1 MKFCPNCGNK
11 LQPGDRFCEKCGF
24 QVAESQEEKPIV
36 TEEPTPKLQQVEKK
50 KPAVS
55 PISAQS
61 QPKNEKVAPV
71 TPAVSKKGNKKA
83 NVSKDKLAD
92 LKNKV
97 NMDKLQEQI
106 NKDPKKAGI
115 FGGIALVIVI
125 ALGIAVHM
133 IQLQPDHALV
143 NKPYHMTLSI
153 KTTSQGFFTGTHTET
168 TTKSEVV
175 YLDKHQGKAYAG
187 DSVTSAK
194 QAAKD
199 KKAEEKKA
207 EEERLYGTAGVPEK
221 TKRTMVTADSA
232 DELLEKI
239 RNVDWT
245 QIKEQQ
251 RETVGGIINFGA

>member
-24 QVAESQEEKPIV
+24 QVAESQEE
-36 TEEPTPKLQQVEKK
+36 TPTTATSKTQQVEKK

-55 PISAQS
+55 STSAQS
-61 QPKNEKVAPV
+61 QPKKEKVAPV
-71 TPAVSKKGNKKA
+71 TPAVSKKSNKKA

-115 FGGIALVIVI
+115 FGGIALVIVL

-143 NKPYHMTLSI
+143 NKPYRVSLNI
-153 KTTSQGFFTGTHTET
+153 KTTSEGFFTGTHTET
-168 TTKSEVV
+168 ETQSMVV
-175 YLDKHQGKAYAG
+175 YLDKHRGKAYVG
-187 DSVTSAK
+187 DSVDSVK
-194 QAAKD
+194 QAAKSKD
-199 KKAEEKKA
+199 GGANYTLEDNTLKMPMINNFNAQINDLHRSGDSYVGTLKKIGDDADNITGTVTFKKAE
-207 EEERLYGTAGVPEK
+207 
-221 TKRTMVTADSA
+221 
-232 DELLEKI
+232 
-239 RNVDWT
+239 
-245 QIKEQQ
+245 
-251 RETVGGIINFGA
+251 

>member
-24 QVAESQEEKPIV
+24 QVAESQEEKPA
-36 TEEPTPKLQQVEKK
+36 TTATPKPQQVEKK

-55 PISAQS
+55 SASAQS
-61 QPKNEKVAPV
+61 QPKKEKITPV
-71 TPAVSKKGNKKA
+71 TPAISKKSNKKA

-125 ALGIAVHM
+125 SLGIAIHM

-143 NKPYHMTLSI
+143 NKPYRVSLNI
-153 KTTSQGFFTGTHTET
+153 KTTSEGFFTGTHTET
-168 TTKSEVV
+168 ETHSMVV
-175 YLDKHQGKAYAG
+175 YLDKHRGKVYVG
-187 DSVTSAK
+187 DSVDSVK
-194 QAAKD
+194 QAAKSKD
-199 KKAEEKKA
+199 GGASYTLEDNTLKTSINNFNAQINDLHRSGDSYVGTLKQIGDDEDNITGTVTFKKAE
-207 EEERLYGTAGVPEK
+207 
-221 TKRTMVTADSA
+221 
-232 DELLEKI
+232 
-239 RNVDWT
+239 
-245 QIKEQQ
+245 
-251 RETVGGIINFGA
+251 

>member
-1 MKFCPNCGNK
+1 MKFCPKCGNK

-61 QPKNEKVAPV
+61 QPKKEKVAPV

-199 KKAEEKKA
+199 KNGGVNYTLEDNTLKLPLGEDFNVQINDLHRSGDSYVGTLKQIGDDADNITGTVTFKKA
-207 EEERLYGTAGVPEK
+207 
-221 TKRTMVTADSA
+221 
-232 DELLEKI
+232 
-239 RNVDWT
+239 
-245 QIKEQQ
+245 Q
-251 RETVGGIINFGA
+251 